1 MNINK
6 KKLYLEI
13 SPITYKGNQ
22 FTVIISGMKG
32 IILCGVRV
40 TILVIILCLLLFYP
54 YSSNDF
60 LTYLVLLNVLG
71 LYYLFLGRD
80 VAGIRF
86 DYCVMKNDTKQ
97 DKEFKSSIYLWL
109 PEWKEIKNGDYQ
121 SLMIKIFREYNIYET
136 EELENTNRKNWDGII
151 K

>member
-32 IILCGVRV
+32 IVLCGVRV

-86 DYCVMKNDTKQ
+86 GTAVLI
-97 DKEFKSSIYLWL
+97 SIFF
-109 PEWKEIKNGDYQ
+109 
-121 SLMIKIFREYNIYET
+121 SRH
-136 EELENTNRKNWDGII
+136 
-151 K
+151 